1 MPITVAIVEDD
12 RHYSNALKK
21 ILEADPE
28 MNCVA
33 QFFDGK
39 SALADLKRYEPNVV
53 LMDIRLPN
61 MYGYDIVYNLAT
73 EMENTQFIMCTSFD
87 DDENIFKSLKAGATG
102 YLVKGDSMDK
112 IIASIKEVYNGGAP
126 MSFSVAKRVLQ
137 YFREERKVF
146 ELDSLTNTEKEI
158 LDMLAQGLLYKEI
171 ADKKTVS
178 IDTVK
183 KHIGHI
189 YRKLH
194 VSNKI
199 EAINLLRGKK

>member
-199 EAINLLRGKK
+199 EAINLLRGKN

>member
-12 RHYSNALKK
+12 RHYSNALK
-21 ILEADPE
+21 

-61 MYGYDIVYNLAT
+61 MYGYDIVYKLAT

-199 EAINLLRGKK
+199 EAINLLRGKN